1 MDTSD
6 EEAAHDAFK
15 RSVRV
20 KAVRRAEGNRRPH
33 GIRTQNSMV
42 KAWDDFTAMALQR
55 NKIQDNIVDEH
66 ALLLFIEHS
75 AEREKL
81 TQRGLPIPG
90 TRLGASQL
98 KKLFFGALRIRKPQD
113 AMDPMLAQ
121 KRPAATF
128 IVWEAIKNR
137 MDEALERVRNGLD
150 ETEDAPDIRANTF
163 LPEVTEEQL
172 QKIGYG
178 FLGHRQLR
186 LSVFGHL
193 AWTAQHASGN
203 RGDDFRALKLAELQ
217 PYEMQHPVYDTTFPS
232 VLGLQGEEK
241 AGRRGMR
248 TIVNPSYTVFIAHK
262 NPEMCPF
269 GAFAF
274 YHHYIHDEKNIT
286 ESLKID
292 WTRNSSWRGVRI
304 LHGPKSPVTPYSDQ
318 NLYNLYC
325 RAYTAAGFTSR
336 LKAHL
341 PRHLLGYRQEEQR
354 VDPVHT
360 AKLGWK
366 RNETYFDTY
375 APALPKQAVLGAAGY
390 KATEEYNPVWR
401 NVAVPAQFLRLIC
414 PMAED
419 IRQTIKDAGKDN
431 LSGANHYWE
440 MVIALRPY
448 AFLCG
453 AAIFQK
459 CPRSSLFRLPAFT
472 DRDVRNWMKNTFP
485 MDLVLLQASAGSAP
499 DIEAIQNTILRHALE
514 NFFRVVET
522 QDRTIRELTQT
533 IQRRTAVLSPTQG
546 FSMIARFSSPSS
558 TPLAISSTSQS
569 TPRTPAAPAIVIHL
583 DEQMEE
589 TGTYHTPDNAVRA
602 FANSSPKSPGILRAP
617 TGVDLVLPPTEAF
630 FKKGAPRGIVPP
642 LFGQQSARWPDVF
655 ERIQQPKFCWAVWG
669 PSKTVDKFGGVRE
682 MWTSWIDGEAVVNE
696 AGEQTGK
703 KPPLQLVERY
713 MQAKWRTP
721 DDPKHWGRYREI
733 PEWIERESGR
743 RGVSPDVI
751 IAELEAM
758 RTADGKPKG
767 LNWLRQEVEK
777 LRKQAKKQTV
787 QMASRSFSFYISD
800 WTPFS
805 LGTSCKHIIVV
816 CDGRYRKLFPTKPR
830 EDFGALFNHL
840 VSTATRYRLLVAHQR
855 CWFHLSPP
863 MPPPLCRSPRP
874 QVI

>member
-1 MDTSD
+1 EDDEPDDEAALIDQYDVDGANGADLLGYEDDSDDEDGDEDTSD
-6 EEAAHDAFK
+6 EEAAHDTFK

-55 NKIQDNIVDEH
+55 NKIKDNIVDEH

-113 AMDPMLAQ
+113 AVDPTLAQ

-178 FLGHRQLR
+178 FLSHRQLR

-217 PYEMQHPVYDTTFPS
+217 PYEMQHPVYNTTFPS

-248 TIVNPSYTVFIAHK
+248 TIVNPSYTVFIVHK

-286 ESLKID
+286 ESMKID
-292 WTRNSSWRGVRI
+292 WTRNSSWRQVRI

-325 RAYTAAGFTSR
+325 RAYASAGFTSR

-360 AKLGWK
+360 SKLGWK

-390 KATEEYNPVWR
+390 KATEEYDPVWR
-401 NVAVPAQFLRLIC
+401 KVAVPAQFLRLIC

-419 IRQTIKDAGKDN
+419 IRQTIRDAGKDN

-459 CPRSSLFRLPAFT
+459 CPRSSLFRLPALA

-485 MDLVLLQASAGSAP
+485 VDLVLLQASAASAP

-514 NFFRVVET
+514 NLYRVVET
-522 QDRTIRELTQT
+522 QERTIRDLMQT

-546 FSMIARFSSPSS
+546 FSMNSYQRQALALTSTS
-558 TPLAISSTSQS
+558 TPT
-569 TPRTPAAPAIVIHL
+569 TPPAPAIVIHL
-583 DEQMEE
+583 DEQLEE
-589 TGTYHTPDNAVRA
+589 TGTYHTPDNSVRA
-602 FANSSPKSPGILRAP
+602 FANSSPKSPGIPRAP
-617 TGVDLVLPPTEAF
+617 MEVDLVLPPTEAF
-630 FKKGAPRGIVPP
+630 FKKGEGIVPP
-642 LFGQQSARWPDVF
+642 LFGQKSARWPDVF
-655 ERIQQPKFCWAVWG
+655 QLIQQPKFCWKVWG
-669 PSKTVDKFGGVRE
+669 PSKTVDKFAGVKE
-682 MWTSWIDGEAVVNE
+682 MWTSWIDGEAVFND
-696 AGEQTGK
+696 AGVQTGK
-703 KPPLQLVERY
+703 KPPLQLVEKY
-713 MQAKWRTP
+713 MQSKWRTP

-733 PEWIERESGR
+733 PEWIERESSR
-743 RGVSPDVI
+743 HAISPEVV

-758 RTADGKPKG
+758 RVVDRQTKG
-767 LNWLRQEVEK
+767 LNWLRQQVEK
-777 LRKQAKKQTV
+777 LRKQSKQPSSHTV
-787 QMASRSFSFYISD
+787 SAAVSIHLDFHSD
-800 WTPFS
+800 KPS
-805 LGTSCKHIIVV
+805 PGTSC
-816 CDGRYRKLFPTKPR
+816 
-830 EDFGALFNHL
+830 
-840 VSTATRYRLLVAHQR
+840 
-855 CWFHLSPP
+855 
-863 MPPPLCRSPRP
+863 
-874 QVI
+874 